1 MEISGI
7 DDLVKYVDDLSV
19 RCGWSDDVRIP
30 ILADLKQIRSRLT
43 DPRLYLGVVGEF
55 SAGKS
60 TFINALLGVELLK
73 EDSLQGTTCA
83 PTFLAAGKWFDAEV
97 VFKDGTSLKY
107 TSTVKPLRHFA
118 RKFVDLFGIKRSWL
132 KDVAEAREFIN
143 KYTAEEESSCAVE
156 RVELTLPIKLP
167 FFSENVVLVDTPG
180 VNAENPR
187 HQEVTE
193 SAMRR
198 YCDLVV
204 TLTVATAPCPQSLTA
219 FLHQNETCVR
229 DRCIGLITQFDRV
242 RTAERDRLVRFVQS
256 RFAAEQI
263 GLLGLYAAA
272 PYYVVHPEDAD
283 TNDKVAFRDQF
294 PDVAAEILKRLSENK
309 LILMANKTR
318 ELLDGVINEH
328 IIPVV
333 KRSRETAEEE
343 IEQIESVRMLP
354 FEDFRDEWIRTSRD
368 RMKSARV
375 SGETIV
381 QFARSCVNGF
391 ITQVHDAVKSAKS
404 RPDVVRAYT
413 QGITTTNINRR
424 VVSVAVKEF
433 GRWSSD
439 EAKLRSRCLSEF
451 LTAFVRSYG
460 NIANESNSNLTSEK
474 KRPLKRRPE
483 LKCSC
488 DISSRAW
495 RFKLKYL
502 MRMAAWRVGGAL
514 VGIVLF
520 AIIMAETN
528 GDGFILASIAAL
540 VTIAIAFVID
550 RGAEVWR
557 ARVLSSL
564 ELDEKHLYVKLH
576 EALHSSAQAIF
587 DYDLEIVDKTISGY
601 RKYKEVIRK
610 MLAQRE
616 RIVSIQQDKVSFAKE
631 ALPVLNST
639 LENMKSIL
647 KEK

>member
-7 DDLVKYVDDLSV
+7 GDLVKYVDDLSV
-19 RCGWSDDVRIP
+19 RCGWTDDDRIP
-30 ILADLKQIRSRLT
+30 ILADLKQIQSRLA

-73 EDSLQGTTCA
+73 EDILQGTTCA
-83 PTFLAAGKWFDAEV
+83 PTFLAAGKCFDAEV

-107 TSTVKPLRHFA
+107 TSTVKPFRRFA
-118 RKFVDLFGIKRSWL
+118 RKIVGLFGIKRSWL

-204 TLTVATAPCPQSLTA
+204 ALTVATEPCPQSLTT

-229 DRCIGLITQFDRV
+229 DRCIGLITQLDRI

-263 GLLGLYAAA
+263 GLLGLYASA

-294 PDVAAEILKRLSENK
+294 PDVVAEILRRLSENK
-309 LILMANKTR
+309 IVLMANKTR
-318 ELLDGVINEH
+318 ELLECVINEH
-328 IIPVV
+328 VIPVV
-333 KRSRETAEEE
+333 RRSRESAEEK

-354 FEDFRDEWIRTSRD
+354 FDDFRDEWIRTCRD
-368 RMKSARV
+368 RLKSARL
-375 SGETIV
+375 SEETIA
-381 QFARSCVNGF
+381 QFARSCVDGF
-391 ITQVHDAVKSAKS
+391 IQKVHDAVKSAKS
-404 RPDVVRAYT
+404 RPEVVRAYT
-413 QGITTTNINRR
+413 QGVTASNIKRR
-424 VVSVAVKEF
+424 VVSVAAKEF

-451 LTAFVRSYG
+451 LTAFVQTYG

-483 LKCSC
+483 LRCSC
-488 DISSRAW
+488 DISYRAW
-495 RFKLKYL
+495 MFKLKYL

-528 GDGFILASIAAL
+528 GEGFILALIAAL

-550 RGAEVWR
+550 RGVDVWR
-557 ARVLSSL
+557 SRVLSSL
-564 ELDEKHLYVKLH
+564 ELDEKHLYVTLH
-576 EALHSSAQAIF
+576 EALSSSVQAIF
-587 DYDLEIVDKTISGY
+587 DNDLEIVDETIGGY
-601 RKYKEVIRK
+601 RKYKKVIQR
-610 MLAQRE
+610 MLAERE
-616 RIVSIQQDKVSFAKE
+616 RNIFIQQDKVSFAKE
-631 ALPVLNST
+631 ALLVLNST

>member
-7 DDLVKYVDDLSV
+7 GALVKYVDDLSI
-19 RCGWSDDVRIP
+19 RCGWSEDDRIP
-30 ILADLKQIRSRLT
+30 ILADLKQIQSRLA

-73 EDSLQGTTCA
+73 EDVLQGTTCA
-83 PTFLAAGKWFDAEV
+83 PTFLAAGKCFDAEV

-107 TSTVKPLRHFA
+107 TSTVKPFRRFA
-118 RKFVDLFGIKRSWL
+118 RKIVGLFGIKRSWL

-204 TLTVATAPCPQSLTA
+204 ALTVATEPCPQSLTT

-229 DRCIGLITQFDRV
+229 DRCIGLITQLDRI

-263 GLLGLYAAA
+263 GLLGLYASA

-294 PDVAAEILKRLSENK
+294 PDVVAEILRRLSENK
-309 LILMANKTR
+309 IVLMANKTR
-318 ELLDGVINEH
+318 ELLECVINEH
-328 IIPVV
+328 VIPVV
-333 KRSRETAEEE
+333 RRSRESAEEK

-354 FEDFRDEWIRTSRD
+354 FDDFRDEWIRTCRD
-368 RMKSARV
+368 RLKSARV
-375 SGETIV
+375 SEETIA
-381 QFARSCVNGF
+381 QFTRSCVDGF
-391 ITQVHDAVKSAKS
+391 IQKVHDAVESAKS
-404 RPDVVRAYT
+404 RPEVVRAYT
-413 QGITTTNINRR
+413 QGVTASNIKRR
-424 VVSVAVKEF
+424 VVSVAAKEF

-439 EAKLRSRCLSEF
+439 EAELIDRCLDGF

-460 NIANESNSNLTSEK
+460 NIVDESNGNLTSAK
-474 KRPLKRRPE
+474 KRERRPK
-483 LKCSC
+483 LICSC

-495 RFKLKYL
+495 VFKLKYW
-502 MRMAAWRVGGAL
+502 MRMAAWRVGGVL
-514 VGIVLF
+514 MGIVLF
-520 AIIMAETN
+520 AIIMGVTN
-528 GDGFILASIAAL
+528 GEGFIWALIAAL
-540 VTIAIAFVID
+540 VAIAIAFVID
-550 RGAEVWR
+550 RDVEVWR
-557 ARVLSSL
+557 SRVLSSL
-564 ELDEKHLYVKLH
+564 ELDEKYLYEKLH
-576 EALHSSAQAIF
+576 EALCSSVQAIF
-587 DYDLEIVDKTISGY
+587 DYDLGMVDETISGY
-601 RKYKEVIRK
+601 RKYKKVIQR
-610 MLAQRE
+610 MLAERE
-616 RIVSIQQDKVSFAKE
+616 RNICIQQDKVSFAGE
-631 ALPVLNST
+631 ALTVLNST
-639 LENMKSIL
+639 LKNMERIL
-647 KEK
+647 KEE